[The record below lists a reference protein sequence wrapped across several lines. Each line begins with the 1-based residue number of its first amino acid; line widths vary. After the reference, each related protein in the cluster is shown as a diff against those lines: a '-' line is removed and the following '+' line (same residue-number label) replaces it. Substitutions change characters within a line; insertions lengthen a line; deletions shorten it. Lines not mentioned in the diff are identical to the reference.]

1 VLNKIPILNVVE
13 VHITLQGILKLMF
26 LFVLDNSKKLLNPT
40 HSARARKLL
49 KLEKASAFKRYPLTI
64 IWQEE
69 VSPSSNQQLRI
80 KIAPGAR
87 TTSQDSLAL
96 SCLCKGGSFL
106 LMRKRQGVPLSPLQT
121 PDRDDDNA
129 AVNICGV
136 GALTARVR

>member
-1 VLNKIPILNVVE
+1 
-13 VHITLQGILKLMF
+13 MF
-26 LFVLDNSKKLLNPT
+26 LFVFDSSKKPLNPT
-40 HSARARKLL
+40 RSARARKLL
-49 KLEKASAFKRYPLTI
+49 KLEKAAVFKRYPFTI

-69 VSPSSNQQLRI
+69 VSPSNNQQLRI

-87 TTSQDSLAL
+87 TTSKDSLAL

-106 LMRKRQGVPLSPLQT
+106 PIRKRQGVGLSPLQT
-121 PDRDDDNA
+121 PDCGDDNA